1 MPAAKIL
8 CLHKVSDIRYPS
20 WPAMPMKTFEK
31 LLAYTTRHYD
41 VCLPQDLH
49 SSNSKN
55 GKLILTF
62 DDGYEDFYS
71 YAWPLLQKYNAPAVL
86 NVVARCVTEN
96 FQIWTQRL
104 NDVLDAYA
112 KIRTQVAFQ
121 INDTTFSYS
130 INEVNA
136 EMIAL
141 DIYRKLLPLNEME
154 RLKILDNLEKNATA
168 EVLKTPMLSSIQ
180 LAELAGKG
188 VAIGSHSYSHIN
200 LKDETLADEILRYE
214 MTQSKKILTGITS
227 DNIDT
232 FAFPNGMYNRRA
244 LKIACESGYR
254 YILLVNNKV
263 ATFSSNDKPMILDRI
278 LIYSAKHW
286 KNIVK
291 IEKNRFG
298 L

>member
-8 CLHKVSDIRYPS
+8 CLHRVSDIRYPS
-20 WPAMPMKTFEK
+20 WPAMPLNTFEK
-31 LLAYTTRHYD
+31 LLKYTTKHYD
-41 VCLPQDLH
+41 VCLPQDLN
-49 SSNSKN
+49 SVNSKK

-71 YAWPLLQKYNAPAVL
+71 HAWPLLQKYNAPAVL
-86 NVVARCVTEN
+86 NVVAGCITEN

-112 KIRTQVAFQ
+112 KIKTQVAFQ
-121 INDTTFSYS
+121 INDIPFSYS

-141 DIYRKLLPLNEME
+141 DIYRKLLPLNEKE
-154 RLKILDNLEKNATA
+154 RLKILDNFEKNTSA
-168 EVLKTPMLSSIQ
+168 EVLKTPMLSYTQ
-180 LAELAGKG
+180 LAELAEKG

-200 LKDETLADEILRYE
+200 LKDKSLSDEILRYE
-214 MTQSKKILTGITS
+214 MVQSKKILTGITS

-232 FAFPNGMYNRRA
+232 FAFPNGMYDDRA
-244 LKIACESGYR
+244 LKIACESGYKF
-254 YILLVNNKV
+254 ILLVNDNV
-263 ATFSSNDKPMILDRI
+263 ATFSINDKCMILDRI

-291 IEKNRFG
+291 IEKNKFG